1 MQRLVSIFSP
11 LFLCERRELATLLL
25 SSAAVVIYFVGI
37 FFFPLFFFFKKKSAQ
52 PSRAIIPLAADPER
66 STEAAGCT
74 DAAAT
79 GVHIIFIIIIIFIIF
94 YIFFDTQT
102 L

>member
-11 LFLCERRELATLLL
+11 LFLCARRELATLLL

-37 FFFPLFFFFKKKSAQ
+37 FFLFFFKKSAQ

-74 DAAAT
+74 DAAT
-79 GVHIIFIIIIIFIIF
+79 GVCIIFLF
-94 YIFFDTQT
+94 YFFYPQT